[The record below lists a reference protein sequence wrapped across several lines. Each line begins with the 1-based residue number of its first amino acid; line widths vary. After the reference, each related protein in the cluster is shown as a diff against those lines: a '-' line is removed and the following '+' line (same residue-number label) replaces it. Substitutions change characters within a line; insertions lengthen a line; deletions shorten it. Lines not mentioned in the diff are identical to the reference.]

1 MTPDPQP
8 QDGDKT
14 HPLLRRYSDERID
27 RLEERQVRIEERV
40 GAIDGKM
47 DEQTNILQNVS
58 DVLGTFRVVA
68 AVAKWLGIVIGAGA
82 AVTSAVAA
90 FFHMGGNGPR

>member
-1 MTPDPQP
+1 MAVEDE
-8 QDGDKT
+8 T
-14 HPLLRRYSDERID
+14 HPPQRRYADERID

-47 DEQTNILQNVS
+47 DDQTVILQNVS
-58 DVLGTFRVVA
+58 DVLGTFRVVS
-68 AVAKWLGIVIGAGA
+68 AVAKWLGIVVGAGA

-90 FFHMGGNGPR
+90 FFHIGGNGPR

>member
-1 MTPDPQP
+1 MSVETEGSQPPQ
-8 QDGDKT
+8 
-14 HPLLRRYSDERID
+14 RRYADERID

-47 DEQTNILQNVS
+47 DDQTVILQNVS
-58 DVLGTFRVVA
+58 DVLGTFRVVS
-68 AVAKWLGIVIGAGA
+68 AVAKWLGIVVGAGA

-90 FFHMGGNGPR
+90 FFHIGGNGPR